1 MSTRRTSRCT
11 SILPIVR
18 RSGRAYGQLSARIV
32 ATCFATRDQPHPRR
46 EFARVAK
53 LASAPGN
60 VAAGV
65 RMLRTIGDVVVKDE
79 PPFEVHSSTVE
90 HLDKGRRPNLVRES
104 SSSVSKLVIT
114 HRVFL
119 DGIGD
124 DQNPSKTF

>member
-1 MSTRRTSRCT
+1 
-11 SILPIVR
+11 
-18 RSGRAYGQLSARIV
+18 
-32 ATCFATRDQPHPRR
+32 
-46 EFARVAK
+46 
-53 LASAPGN
+53 
-60 VAAGV
+60 
-65 RMLRTIGDVVVKDE
+65 MLRTIGDVVVKDE

-114 HRVFL
+114 HRVSL